1 MLFFIILG
9 VGNFDIFGIF
19 ISWDGLIVG
28 RFEVVDLDGKGEIF
42 LFVFNDLKLFLINFI
57 F

>member
-1 MLFFIILG
+1 MLFFIILR

-19 ISWDGLIVG
+19 ISWDCLIVG

>member
-19 ISWDGLIVG
+19 ISWDCLIVG

>member
-19 ISWDGLIVG
+19 ISWDCLIGG